1 VSIINYRATDRGVW
15 VQGTVL
21 TLMSNNI
28 SKNDKSKLLTCN
40 SDTWASN
47 LKVQLSS
54 TVFSEKKKSNIYYF
68 FSEKTVERHCIQCLL
83 LSWNFRCCRLLN
95 ASWW

>member
-1 VSIINYRATDRGVW
+1 MGQFNYLLNAM
-15 VQGTVL
+15 VL
-21 TLMSNNI
+21 YSLF
-28 SKNDKSKLLTCN
+28 
-40 SDTWASN
+40 W
-47 LKVQLSS
+47 
-54 TVFSEKKKSNIYYF
+54 KKKSNIYYF